1 MATDR
6 NQELDRNVVADVE
19 YAELGPDIARKVGEP
34 VSHRRAAPPELAD
47 QDLHIERKDL
57 GPDSSTF
64 IAKGAPIP
72 PDLAG
77 LPRRPVREARKPK

>member
-6 NQELDRNVVADVE
+6 DLDRNVVADVE

-34 VSHRRAAPPELAD
+34 VEHRRAAPPELAD
-47 QDLHIERKDL
+47 QDLLIERKDL

-72 PDLAG
+72 VELRA
-77 LPRRPVREARKPK
+77 LPRRAARPEPRKK

>member
-47 QDLHIERKDL
+47 QDLLIERKDL

-72 PDLAG
+72 VELAS
-77 LPRRPVREARKPK
+77 LPRTPARGEPRKR

>member
-6 NQELDRNVVADVE
+6 DLDRNVVADVE
-19 YAELGPDIARKVGEP
+19 FAKLGPDIARRVGEP
-34 VSHRRAAPPELAD
+34 VEHRRAAPPELAD

>member
-6 NQELDRNVVADVE
+6 NTDVDRNVVADVE
-19 YAELGPDIARKVGEP
+19 YAELGPTVPRKVGEP
-34 VSHRRAAPPELAD
+34 VEHRRTAPPEVAD

-57 GPDSSTF
+57 GDESTTF
-64 IAKGAPIP
+64 IAAGDPIP

-77 LPRRPVREARKPK
+77 LPRRPVREARKK